1 MREVVLDQKRVRG
14 QVWMKIVWQTGATS
28 EHRLQR
34 RVRSYQDYVDVDRLR
49 QRIKDL
55 NAAGKM
61 DKEIATILN
70 REGFVAARGCAFK
83 NENVW
88 LLRTRWGIPTVK
100 INGAGANPMRWPDG
114 SFSVQGAAAAL
125 GIAPQTVFD
134 YLGRGL
140 LTGRQLSKGQS
151 WQIDLSDEQINRL
164 RDRGRN
170 TNRSMK
176 EAS

>member
-1 MREVVLDQKRVRG
+1 M
-14 QVWMKIVWQTGATS
+14 
-28 EHRLQR
+28 QR
-34 RVRSYQDYVDVDRLR
+34 RVRSYQNYVDVDRLR
-49 QRIKDL
+49 RRIKDL

-125 GIAPQTVFD
+125 GSALVVRCATNEQQD
-134 YLGRGL
+134 LGGA
-140 LTGRQLSKGQS
+140 SGQVAEIS
-151 WQIDLSDEQINRL
+151 
-164 RDRGRN
+164 
-170 TNRSMK
+170 RS
-176 EAS
+176 